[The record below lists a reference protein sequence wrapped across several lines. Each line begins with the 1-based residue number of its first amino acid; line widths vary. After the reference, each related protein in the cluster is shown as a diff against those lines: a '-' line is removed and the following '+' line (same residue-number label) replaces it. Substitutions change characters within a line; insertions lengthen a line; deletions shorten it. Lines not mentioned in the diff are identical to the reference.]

1 MNQAFLW
8 FVLWSLG
15 GAGLAHA
22 APPSEDAQA
31 CVAASTRGQTD
42 RDEGRLLAARDQLL
56 SCAREGCP
64 SIVKKSCAGWLTELG
79 ERIPSVVVRV
89 HEAGQ
94 RDITD
99 AHVLLDGRAVALD
112 GRPVPLDPGMH
123 TLSIEAQGGPPIERT
138 FLVAERERGRLF
150 IVEVPARSVAPANSA
165 SAPDASRSEESDPGK
180 RAEPHASTTAAEP
193 SSAGHEQSSPP
204 ARAHVHVPGGAWVLG
219 GLGVAGVVTF
229 AALLAKAKHDLDE
242 LEHTC
247 SPDCPESESDA
258 GYRKLLAADVSLGIG
273 LAALAGAGAWTLG
286 SWFVHRR
293 DVPPPSRAAE
303 LSLVP
308 TRGGAF
314 ASLAARY

>member
-15 GAGLAHA
+15 GVAVALA
-22 APPSEDAQA
+22 APPSEDAHA

-42 RDEGRLLAARDQLL
+42 RDEGRLLAAREQLL
-56 SCAREGCP
+56 WCAREGCP

-79 ERIPSVVVRV
+79 ERIPSVVLRV

-94 RDITD
+94 RDFTD

-112 GRPVPLDPGMH
+112 GRPIPLDPGTH
-123 TLSIEAQGGPPIERT
+123 TLSIEAQAGPPVERT
-138 FLVAERERGRLF
+138 FLVAERERGRLL
-150 IVEVPARSVAPANSA
+150 IVELPARSVAPAKSA
-165 SAPDASRSEESDPGK
+165 SAEASRYEEPSPEQ
-180 RAEPHASTTAAEP
+180 RAPEPHASTTAAEAKA
-193 SSAGHEQSSPP
+193 SHEQSSP
-204 ARAHVHVPGGAWVLG
+204 RAAAPLHVPGGAWVLG

-229 AALLAKAKHDLDE
+229 AALLIKAKNDLDE

-247 SPDCPESESDA
+247 SPECPESETDE

-273 LAALAGAGAWTLG
+273 IAALAGAGAWTLG
-286 SWFVHRR
+286 SWFVHRH
-293 DVPPPSRAAE
+293 DVQTPSRAAQ

-308 TRGGAF
+308 TQGGAF
-314 ASLAARY
+314 ASFAARY